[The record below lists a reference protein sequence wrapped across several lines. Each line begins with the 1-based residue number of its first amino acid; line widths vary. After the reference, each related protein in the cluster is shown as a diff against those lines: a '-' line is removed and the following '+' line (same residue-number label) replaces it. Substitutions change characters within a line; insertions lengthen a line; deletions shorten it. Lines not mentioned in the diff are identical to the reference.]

1 MNTNQDSD
9 TIIDDIKENRKASRK
24 KRSKKGLIIEV
35 IVYLLLIVFCIHVVP
50 TYILQRTVVSGDSME
65 DTLHDGE
72 SLLINKLS
80 YRFHD
85 PERYD
90 IIVFYPKGHDVAEYY
105 VKRIYGLPG
114 ETVYIKDNA
123 IYINGEKVD
132 DPYAKN
138 AMDETEIEL
147 GTEEAPYTLKDD
159 EYYVLGDHRSVS
171 LDSRSV
177 PPGFFKDESPEDAKQ
192 HDQDAP
198 GPVKRENIAGKVFV
212 RIWPLNKFGTP

>member
-35 IVYLLLIVFCIHVVP
+35 IVYLLIIVFCIHVVP
-50 TYILQRTVVSGDSME
+50 TYILQRTVVSGESME
-65 DTLHDGE
+65 DTLHNGE
-72 SLLINKLS
+72 SLLVNKLS

-90 IIVFYPKGHDVAEYY
+90 IIVFYPKGHDVDEYY

-114 ETVYIKDNA
+114 ETVYIKNNA

-132 DPYAKN
+132 DPYAKD
-138 AMDETEIEL
+138 AMDESEIEL

-171 LDSRSV
+171 LDSRFIQTGV
-177 PPGFFKDESPEDAKQ
+177 HGE
-192 HDQDAP
+192 DAP